1 MILTAEEITRK
12 QFDRVKWK
20 SYCQLRLVPAIS
32 QTLSSRTTSNQIV
45 VFAQEVTLVLPFV
58 HLLRNVLFKIKYSLD
73 QQMKYDHSVGSQ
85 LITSRALSF
94 SSYI

>member
-1 MILTAEEITRK
+1 MILTAEETTRK

-45 VFAQEVTLVLPFV
+45 VFAQEITLVLPFV
-58 HLLRNVLFKIKYSLD
+58 HLLRNVLFKLKYSLD
-73 QQMKYDHSVGSQ
+73 QQMKYDHSVGS
-85 LITSRALSF
+85 LHKN
-94 SSYI
+94 